1 MTFYRSKSMMS
12 FDYRLG
18 GISIQRASQV
28 HDLGILFV
36 PSLNFRP
43 HIGYMTT
50 KAFRVLGFIRRHSF
64 NFSST
69 NCILAL
75 YYALVR
81 SIIEYGS
88 VVWSPYIAIDICR
101 TVSVQNSCMR
111 FAGHCLNIPHLPHDY
126 GPIFQALG
134 LDSLSVELMQGRVDA
149 TRLLGELSFH
159 IPSNTRLQFNLYIP
173 TNKSNFSRNASLLR
187 MIHNAN
193 NKIDY

>member
-18 GISIQRASQV
+18 GISIQRISQV

-36 PSLNFRP
+36 SSLNFCP
-43 HIGYMTT
+43 HIDCMTT

-81 SIIEYGS
+81 SVIEYGF
-88 VVWSPYIAIDICR
+88 VV
-101 TVSVQNSCMR
+101 
-111 FAGHCLNIPHLPHDY
+111 
-126 GPIFQALG
+126 
-134 LDSLSVELMQGRVDA
+134 
-149 TRLLGELSFH
+149 
-159 IPSNTRLQFNLYIP
+159 
-173 TNKSNFSRNASLLR
+173 
-187 MIHNAN
+187 
-193 NKIDY
+193 